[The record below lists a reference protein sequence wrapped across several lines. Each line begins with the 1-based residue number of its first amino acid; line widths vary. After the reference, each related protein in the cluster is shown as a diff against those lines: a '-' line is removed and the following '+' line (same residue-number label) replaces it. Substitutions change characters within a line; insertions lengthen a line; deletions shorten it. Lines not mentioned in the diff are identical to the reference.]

1 MDISKILTIVIP
13 SFNEDA
19 CIYNTLHFLSNQK
32 FNGKLNVIIADAKST
47 DRTLK
52 EIIRAKSNLKNLSIK
67 TIKGGYPS
75 YGRLEGSKL
84 VNTPYIL
91 FLDADVFLT
100 NPNTLV
106 KCMEYDKDLLSVPFY
121 TDFPYG
127 WVFRVFDIFQF
138 ISSLI
143 GTPFA
148 IGGFQLWKTETYWS
162 YGGYNPDELFAE
174 DYSLSHKVNPKNF
187 KVVNLKGTYTSSR
200 RFKKKGIVWMF
211 YIMIKSFLNR
221 NNPEFFKQ
229 THNYWS

>member
-1 MDISKILTIVIP
+1 MNIEKLITIVIP
-13 SFNEDA
+13 SFNEDE
-19 CIYNTLHFLSNQK
+19 CIYNTLHFISNQK
-32 FNGKLNVIIADAKST
+32 FKGKLNVIIADANST
-47 DRTLK
+47 DGTLK
-52 EIIRAKSNLKNLSIK
+52 EIIKAKSNFKNLSIK
-67 TIKGGYPS
+67 VIKGGYPA

-84 VNTPYIL
+84 VDTPYIL

-106 KCMEYDKDLLSVPFY
+106 NCMKYNKDLLSVPFY

-143 GTPFA
+143 RTPFA

-162 YGGYNPDELFAE
+162 LGGYNPEELFAE

-187 KVVNLKGTYTSSR
+187 KVVNLNGTYTSSR
-200 RFKKKGIVWMF
+200 RFKKKGILWMF

>member
-47 DRTLK
+47 DGTLK

-67 TIKGGYPS
+67 TIKGGYPA

-100 NPNTLV
+100 NPNILA

-127 WVFRVFDIFQF
+127 WVFRVFNIFQF
-138 ISSLI
+138 VSSLI

-162 YGGYNPDELFAE
+162 LGGYNPDELFAE

>member
-1 MDISKILTIVIP
+1 MNIEKLITIVIP
-13 SFNEDA
+13 SFNEDE
-19 CIYNTLHFLSNQK
+19 CIYNTLHFISNQK
-32 FNGKLNVIIADAKST
+32 FKGKLNVIIADANST
-47 DRTLK
+47 DGTLK
-52 EIIRAKSNLKNLSIK
+52 EIIRAKSNFKNLSIK
-67 TIKGGYPS
+67 VIKGGYPA

-84 VNTPYIL
+84 VDTPYIL

-100 NPNTLV
+100 NLNTLV
-106 KCMEYDKDLLSVPFY
+106 KCMKYNKDLLSVPFY

-138 ISSLI
+138 ISTLI

-162 YGGYNPDELFAE
+162 LGGYNPDELFAE
-174 DYSLSHKVNPKNF
+174 DYSISHKVNPKNF
-187 KVVNLKGTYTSSR
+187 KIVNLNGTYTSSR
-200 RFKKKGIVWMF
+200 RFKKKGILWMF

>member
-1 MDISKILTIVIP
+1 MHISKILTVVIP
-13 SFNEDA
+13 SFNEDE

-32 FNGKLNVIIADAKST
+32 FNGKLNVIIADANST
-47 DRTLK
+47 DGTLK
-52 EIIRAKSNLKNLSIK
+52 EIAKAKSNFKNLSIK
-67 TIKGGYPS
+67 TIKGGYPA

-84 VNTPYIL
+84 VDTPYIL

-100 NPNTLV
+100 NTNTLV
-106 KCMEYDKDLLSVPFY
+106 KCMKYDKDLLSVPFY

-162 YGGYNPDELFAE
+162 LGGYNPDELFAE
-174 DYSLSHKVNPKNF
+174 DYSISHKVNSKNF
-187 KVVNLKGTYTSSR
+187 KVVNLNGTYTSSR
-200 RFKKKGIVWMF
+200 RFKKKGILWMF
-211 YIMIKSFLNR
+211 YIMIKSFINR

>member
-1 MDISKILTIVIP
+1 MEIGKLITIVIP

-47 DRTLK
+47 DGTLK

-67 TIKGGYPS
+67 TIKGGYPA

-100 NPNTLV
+100 NPNILA

-138 ISSLI
+138 VSSLI

-162 YGGYNPDELFAE
+162 LGGYNPDELFAE

>member
-1 MDISKILTIVIP
+1 MNIEKLITIVIP
-13 SFNEDA
+13 SFNEDE
-19 CIYNTLHFLSNQK
+19 CIYNTLHFISNQK
-32 FNGKLNVIIADAKST
+32 FKGKLNVIIADANST
-47 DRTLK
+47 DGTLK
-52 EIIRAKSNLKNLSIK
+52 EIIRAKSNFKNLSIK
-67 TIKGGYPS
+67 VIKGGYPA

-84 VNTPYIL
+84 VDTPYIL

-100 NPNTLV
+100 NTNTLV
-106 KCMEYDKDLLSVPFY
+106 KCMKYNKDLLSVPFY

-138 ISSLI
+138 ISTLI

-162 YGGYNPDELFAE
+162 LGGYNPEELFAE
-174 DYSLSHKVNPKNF
+174 DYALSHKVNPKNF
-187 KVVNLKGTYTSSR
+187 KIVNLNGTYTSSR
-200 RFKKKGIVWMF
+200 RFKKKGILWMF

>member
-47 DRTLK
+47 DGTLT

-67 TIKGGYPS
+67 TIKGGYPA

-100 NPNTLV
+100 NPNILA

-138 ISSLI
+138 VSSLI

-162 YGGYNPDELFAE
+162 LGGYNPDELFAE

-200 RFKKKGIVWMF
+200 RFKKKGI
-211 YIMIKSFLNR
+211 
-221 NNPEFFKQ
+221 
-229 THNYWS
+229 

>member
-47 DRTLK
+47 DGTLK
-52 EIIRAKSNLKNLSIK
+52 EIIRAKSNFKNLSIK
-67 TIKGGYPS
+67 VIKGGYPA

-84 VNTPYIL
+84 VDTPYIL

-106 KCMEYDKDLLSVPFY
+106 NCMKYNKDLLSVPFY

-143 GTPFA
+143 RTPFA

-162 YGGYNPDELFAE
+162 LGGYNPEELFAE

-187 KVVNLKGTYTSSR
+187 KVVNLNGTYTSSR
-200 RFKKKGIVWMF
+200 RFKKKGILWMF

>member
-1 MDISKILTIVIP
+1 
-13 SFNEDA
+13 
-19 CIYNTLHFLSNQK
+19 
-32 FNGKLNVIIADAKST
+32 
-47 DRTLK
+47 
-52 EIIRAKSNLKNLSIK
+52 
-67 TIKGGYPS
+67 
-75 YGRLEGSKL
+75 
-84 VNTPYIL
+84 
-91 FLDADVFLT
+91 
-100 NPNTLV
+100 
-106 KCMEYDKDLLSVPFY
+106 MECDKDLLSVPFY

-138 ISSLI
+138 TSSLI

-162 YGGYNPDELFAE
+162 LGGYNPEELFAE

-187 KVVNLKGTYTSSR
+187 KVVNLNGTYTSSR
-200 RFKKKGIVWMF
+200 RFKKKGILWMF

>member
-47 DRTLK
+47 DGTLK

-67 TIKGGYPS
+67 TIKGGYPA

-100 NPNTLV
+100 NPNILD

-138 ISSLI
+138 VSSLI

-162 YGGYNPDELFAE
+162 LGGYNPDELFAE